1 MQKPVPVLLVAFTSA
16 VLLGAGLPAIAQPK
30 SPPVVQ
36 SVLPASNLGLSKGDS
51 KILTLQGSNFI
62 YVSSVEMILEG
73 TPAVPKAV
81 TSPLRAPSGLKASLM
96 GNRTPTSLGILLEAP
111 FTAPDGIYLLRLWA
125 GGEAFDVPREVLRVA
140 VAWARAQIL
149 DCVPRQAEVGAIITL
164 KGKYLGDPARPS
176 LSRFLTVVRPPG
188 EFASRR
194 IAAEIVALSPKEAQV
209 RVPDSALY
217 ASWTAET
224 PAGPDWG
231 FPSLPFDPLYV
242 RSFPPNLFQPD
253 GTLGSVRFY
262 ESQFIF
268 ADGID
273 NSVFLPSSAMR
284 GLGFQDRYVFSFPV
298 YEKPVNLI
306 VGSTKYRVRLNGSNR
321 STGAESLR
329 STSLGLTVAGTAITV
344 DIAFES
350 EGVEFVAE
358 YETQD
363 VFSKKITWHKFL
375 NINIDN
381 LALSASMTPQFI
393 SLQDVRM
400 LSVTVSSSFTPGFVV
415 LDQNISV
422 DNSPIKDFIKTELEK
437 SLSTYLLSDAFRT
450 SFLAILSRQLQTVFG
465 GCPRLNVIDVS
476 AADDGGMRL
485 TGSTRPV
492 R

>member
-1 MQKPVPVLLVAFTSA
+1 MRFCTT
-16 VLLGAGLPAIAQPK
+16 GLPAIAQPK

-36 SVLPASNLGLSKGDS
+36 SVLPASNIGLSKGDS

-62 YVSSVEMILEG
+62 YVSSVEMVLEG
-73 TPAVPKAV
+73 TPAAAKAV
-81 TSPLRAPSGLKASLM
+81 AAAPTRAPSGLKASLTW
-96 GNRTPTSLGILLEAP
+96 NRTPTSLGILVEAP

-125 GGEAFDVPREVLRVA
+125 GGEAFDVSRELLRVT

-149 DCVPRQAEVGAIITL
+149 DCIPRRAEVGAIITL

-176 LSRFLTVVRPPG
+176 LSRFLTAVRPPG
-188 EFASRR
+188 QFASRR
-194 IAAEIVALSPKEAQV
+194 IAAEIVALSSKEVQV

-217 ASWTAET
+217 AQWTAET

-231 FPSLPFDPLYV
+231 FPSLPFDPLYI
-242 RSFPPNLFQPD
+242 RTFPQNLFQKG
-253 GTLGSVRFY
+253 GTLESVRFY

-268 ADGID
+268 ADGPK

-284 GLGFQDRYVFSFPV
+284 GLGFPEIYLFDFPV
-298 YEKPVNLI
+298 YERPVNLLI
-306 VGSTKYRVRLNGSNR
+306 GSTKYRVRLNGSNR
-321 STGAESLR
+321 SRWAESLQ
-329 STSLGLTVAGTAITV
+329 STTLGLTVAGTAIKV

-375 NINIDN
+375 DINIDN
-381 LALSASMTPQFI
+381 LSLSAAMTPQFI
-393 SLQDVRM
+393 SLRDVRM
-400 LSVTVSSSFTPGFVV
+400 QSVTVSSSFAPGFVV

-437 SLSTYLLSDAFRT
+437 SLSAYLLSDAFRT
-450 SFLAILSRQLQTVFG
+450 SFLAILSGQLQTLFL
-465 GCPRLNVIDVS
+465 GCPYLNVIDVS
-476 AADDGGMRL
+476 VADDGGMKL
-485 TGSTRPV
+485 TGSTRPA

>member
-1 MQKPVPVLLVAFTSA
+1 
-16 VLLGAGLPAIAQPK
+16 
-30 SPPVVQ
+30 
-36 SVLPASNLGLSKGDS
+36 
-51 KILTLQGSNFI
+51 
-62 YVSSVEMILEG
+62 
-73 TPAVPKAV
+73 
-81 TSPLRAPSGLKASLM
+81 
-96 GNRTPTSLGILLEAP
+96 LGILVEAP

-125 GGEAFDVPREVLRVA
+125 GGEAFDVSRELLRVT

-149 DCVPRQAEVGAIITL
+149 DCIPRRAEVGAVITL

-176 LSRFLTVVRPPG
+176 LSRFLTAVRPPG

-194 IAAEIVALSPKEAQV
+194 IAAEIVALSPKEVQV
-209 RVPDSALY
+209 RVPDSAIY
-217 ASWTAET
+217 TSWTAET

-231 FPSLPFDPLYV
+231 FPSLPFDPLYI
-242 RSFPPNLFQPD
+242 RTFPPNLFQPD

-268 ADGID
+268 ADGTD

-284 GLGFQDRYVFSFPV
+284 GLGFLDRYVFTFPP
-298 YEKPVNLI
+298 YEKPINLV

-321 STGAESLR
+321 SSGAESLR
-329 STSLGLTVAGTAITV
+329 STSLGMTMVGTEIKV
-344 DIAFES
+344 DVKFES

-363 VFSKKITWHKFL
+363 ILSKKIYWKRFL

-381 LALSASMTPQFI
+381 LALTAALTPQF
-393 SLQDVRM
+393 LNLRDV
-400 LSVTVSSSFTPGFVV
+400 LVQSVAVTSSFAPGFVV
-415 LDQNISV
+415 LDQAISV

-437 SLSTYLLSDAFRT
+437 SLRNYLLSEDFRT
-450 SFLAILSRQLQTVFG
+450 SFLKILSGQIQMVFQ
-465 GCPRLNVIDVS
+465 GCPWLNVIDVS
-476 AADDGGMRL
+476 VADDGGMKL